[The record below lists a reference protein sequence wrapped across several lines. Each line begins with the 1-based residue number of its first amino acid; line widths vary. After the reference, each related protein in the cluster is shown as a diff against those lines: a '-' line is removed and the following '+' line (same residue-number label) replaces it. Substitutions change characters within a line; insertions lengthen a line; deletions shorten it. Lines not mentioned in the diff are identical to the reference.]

1 MIITQLC
8 NAHVLTLAEAD
19 VIIVILFAIVVILL
33 VLGAFG

>member
-1 MIITQLC
+1 MIITQFC